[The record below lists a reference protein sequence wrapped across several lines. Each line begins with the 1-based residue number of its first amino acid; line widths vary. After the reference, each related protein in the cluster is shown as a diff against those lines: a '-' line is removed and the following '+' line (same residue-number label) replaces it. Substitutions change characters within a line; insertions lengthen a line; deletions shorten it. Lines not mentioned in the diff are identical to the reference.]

1 MKRKTCILISSLC
14 TVFILGS
21 GGVNYILRQYDVDI
35 SPAVDFETENSNPVS
50 KNAAGEAVLRTEG
63 FEATQALS
71 RPLFSSDRR
80 EFIEPEVQEQQ
91 AAPEP
96 PPVASTYSAMPVVT
110 LVGTRL
116 IDNTNSA
123 LVVSSEGE
131 EPNWLVV
138 GDLISGWTI
147 SEISSSRI
155 VLASGDQSISVEL
168 YPQ

>member
-1 MKRKTCILISSLC
+1 MKRKTYILISSLC
-14 TVFILGS
+14 TMVILVS
-21 GGVNYILRQYDVDI
+21 GGVNYVLSQHDVDI
-35 SPAVDFETENSNPVS
+35 SPAVDFGTEDNKPVR
-50 KNAAGEAVLRTEG
+50 KNATGEAVLRTEG

-80 EFIEPEVQEQQ
+80 EFVEPQIQEPETT
-91 AAPEP
+91 PEP
-96 PPVASTYSAMPVVT
+96 PPVVSSYSAVPAVT

-116 IDNTNSA
+116 IGDTNSA
-123 LVVSSEGE
+123 LVMSSSGE

-138 GDLISGWTI
+138 GDLVAGWTI

-155 VLASGDQSISVEL
+155 VLASGEQSISVEL